1 MSVEVL
7 PLADKVENTSLET
20 NQTPLS
26 DTEDLFN
33 ELVPV
38 SSDIQTLSTELK
50 NTGSDTYDPD
60 YTDNMDEDQ
69 APDTSDTDT
78 ATVDSEAKSSA
89 TKKRR
94 RRRRRKPTAASD
106 TSSDAGDPSQE

>member
-1 MSVEVL
+1 M
-7 PLADKVENTSLET
+7 ET
-20 NQTPLS
+20 
-26 DTEDLFN
+26 TEKRF
-33 ELVPV
+33 E
-38 SSDIQTLSTELK
+38 SDIESALLSPPGGYVK
-50 NTGSDTYDPD
+50 GSDTYDPD